1 MNWSLARGV
10 ERNQRKLMADL
21 STAVSQTIDLP
32 ADPPLV
38 FRALC
43 LAMSERRNGRPIILV
58 ERTFPEEAGG
68 TTGMWMETEH
78 EDFIVLEENLE
89 ADHKLVVLGHEL
101 WHMQA
106 GHRHDLG
113 GTAVAARAALANH
126 QDWPEIARAIA
137 ARSHSHQEDEVQAER
152 FGILMGSSMTAWLAV
167 PGTRRLDDVA
177 RRIGES
183 LGYSGPQ
190 GN

>member
-1 MNWSLARGV
+1 
-10 ERNQRKLMADL
+10 MADL
-21 STAVSQTIDLP
+21 STAVSRRIDIP

-38 FRALC
+38 FQALC
-43 LAMSERRNGRPIILV
+43 LAMSERRSGRPIVLV
-58 ERTFPEEAGG
+58 ERAFPEEASG
-68 TTGMWMETEH
+68 TTGLWLDTKEQ
-78 EDFIVLEENLE
+78 DIIVLEESLE
-89 ADHKLVVLGHEL
+89 PDHKLVVLGHEL
-101 WHMQA
+101 WHVEA

-113 GTAVAARAALANH
+113 GAAVAARAALAGH
-126 QDWPEIARAIA
+126 QDWPEIARTIA
-137 ARSHSHQEDEVQAER
+137 ARSHSHQADEVDAER
-152 FGILMGSSMTAWLAV
+152 FGILMGSSMGRWLAT

>member
-1 MNWSLARGV
+1 
-10 ERNQRKLMADL
+10 
-21 STAVSQTIDLP
+21 
-32 ADPPLV
+32 
-38 FRALC
+38 
-43 LAMSERRNGRPIILV
+43 MSERRNGRPIVLV
-58 ERTFPEEAGG
+58 ERAFPAEACG
-68 TTGMWMETEH
+68 TTGLWMETE
-78 EDFIVLEENLE
+78 DQDIIVLEENLE

-113 GTAVAARAALANH
+113 GTAVAARAALANR
-126 QDWPEIARAIA
+126 QDWPEIARTIA

-152 FGILMGSSMTAWLAV
+152 FGILMGSSMAGWLAV

>member
-1 MNWSLARGV
+1 MSWGTVRGI

-21 STAVSQTIDLP
+21 SAAVSQRIDLP

-43 LAMSERRNGRPIILV
+43 LAMSEQRRNGRPIVLV
-58 ERTFPEEAGG
+58 ERAFPEEAGG
-68 TTGMWMETEH
+68 TTGLWMETE
-78 EDFIVLEENLE
+78 DQDCIVLEESLE

-126 QDWPEIARAIA
+126 HWPEIARTIA
-137 ARSHSHQEDEVQAER
+137 AHFHSHQEDEVQAER
-152 FGILMGSSMTAWLAV
+152 FGILMGSSMAGWLAV

>member
-1 MNWSLARGV
+1 
-10 ERNQRKLMADL
+10 MANL
-21 STAVSQTIDLP
+21 SAAVSQRIDLP

-38 FRALC
+38 FQALC
-43 LAMSERRNGRPIILV
+43 QSMSERRGGRPIVLV
-58 ERTFPEEAGG
+58 ERTFPEEVGG
-68 TTGMWMETEH
+68 TTGLWMETESQ
-78 EDFIVLEENLE
+78 DIIVLEENLE
-89 ADHKLVVLGHEL
+89 PDHKLVVLGHEL

-113 GTAVAARAALANH
+113 GTAVAARAALADH
-126 QDWPEIARAIA
+126 QDWPEIARTIA

-152 FGILMGSSMTAWLAV
+152 FGILMGSSMAGWLAV
-167 PGTRRLDDVA
+167 PGTRRLDAVA

-190 GN
+190 GT